1 MKKQSNG
8 RQIFIT
14 DFDLVRLENLI
25 EDANRRSSRDG
36 KYLEELEQELI
47 KAEVVTPAGIPPD
60 VITMNSRVCL
70 QDMDSGEN
78 LVYTLVFPG
87 DADFDS
93 GKISVLA
100 PIGTA
105 LIGYRA
111 GAFEVFRAR
120 HRLVEQH
127 DLAGDLRTER
137 LQLVERAHLDH
148 LARDAARRG
157 FSPVAIATHKKRRW
171 LWIENSTPASA
182 STCTSRIW
190 LTCLTPPMNSVYH
203 CRLLQLSW
211 K

>member
-1 MKKQSNG
+1 MKKQNNS

-14 DFDLVRLENLI
+14 DFDLERLEYLI
-25 EDANRRSSRDG
+25 EDTKRRSSRDG
-36 KYLEELEQELI
+36 KYLEELEQELV

-111 GAFEVFRAR
+111 GDQITWHVPGGIKKLKVKNILYQPEA
-120 HRLVEQH
+120 
-127 DLAGDLRTER
+127 AGDF
-137 LQLVERAHLDH
+137 HL
-148 LARDAARRG
+148 
-157 FSPVAIATHKKRRW
+157 
-171 LWIENSTPASA
+171 
-182 STCTSRIW
+182 
-190 LTCLTPPMNSVYH
+190 
-203 CRLLQLSW
+203 
-211 K
+211 